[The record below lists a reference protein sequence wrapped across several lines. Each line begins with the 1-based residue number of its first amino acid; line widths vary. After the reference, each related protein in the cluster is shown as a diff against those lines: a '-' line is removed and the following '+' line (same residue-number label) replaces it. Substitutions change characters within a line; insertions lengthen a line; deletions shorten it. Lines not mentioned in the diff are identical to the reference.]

1 MPDLHLKRSTKRSP
15 PHQTS
20 SINQQFDPSSPLSMD
35 EPVPSE
41 KHDPIQE
48 GAPPEEPGDPN
59 EPASL
64 FKYKFA
70 FASEG
75 FFVGCDAKG
84 RWCV

>member
-1 MPDLHLKRSTKRSP
+1 
-15 PHQTS
+15 
-20 SINQQFDPSSPLSMD
+20 MD